1 MVATTLY
8 NYCLLQPKSGSTT
21 HCLNPSLVNPLTNPT
36 RVSVLGKSRRD
47 VFTKDSIE
55 MAESNSTPSVV
66 VNSSKQNGSIIVI
79 DNYDSFAYNLCHIFF
94 NFLFCFELGC

>member
-1 MVATTLY
+1 MVATKLY
-8 NYCLLQPKSGSTT
+8 KYCLLQPKSGSTT

-47 VFTKDSIE
+47 VLAKDSIE

-66 VNSSKQNGSIIVI
+66 VNSSK
-79 DNYDSFAYNLCHIFF
+79 
-94 NFLFCFELGC
+94 